1 MKTTTIKSFEQYM
14 EYTEKYK
21 NKYLF
26 RGQANENW
34 SITPSLFRND
44 TALNNEI
51 KSIKECEYFE
61 PDNIL
66 TSIFK
71 MQHYGIPTRLLDLTI
86 SPLAALFFAIDDDTQ
101 KNSNGVVYIIDRT
114 KSVSFNESEI
124 IEFSK
129 LIIDETI
136 FERPLSEFEIACLT
150 GDYIVDYDYRFSY
163 SNNRAILQGGTA
175 LIVGLDIKDEVI
187 RRNKEISL
195 EPYLVEKIIIPEN
208 IKSAIRDRLNVL
220 GYSNNILYESFETT
234 RPQKVNLIKH
244 EFEATCKIGFYK
256 IIATYRVNT
265 INFNK
270 DDVMLRINQLYN
282 SWFCQYGITSRIW
295 LFLYFDQ
302 NDLEQSNWIC
312 RVVWNKDT
320 KYNIV
325 WTKDYFK
332 ERLRH
337 INEEIS
343 QQELISQF
351 QPFICKALSIEDKVR
366 NTAESSEN
374 YDVLERVIYGLRQD
388 TDECFRNSSDIP
400 FGDYTIEPFAKTA
413 LNYICEVDRLI
424 RDTIIFIERKKDKKF
439 ILYWIQSV
447 LKDCQKARTK
457 LEQYSE
463 YYN

>member
-1 MKTTTIKSFEQYM
+1 MKTTTIKSFEQYI

-26 RGQANENW
+26 RGQANVDW

-44 TALNNEI
+44 TALDNEI

-101 KNSNGVVYIIDRT
+101 KNNNGVVYVIDRT
-114 KSVSFNESEI
+114 KSISFNESEI
-124 IEFSK
+124 IDFSK

-136 FERPLSEFEIACLT
+136 LERPLSETEIACLT
-150 GDYIVDYDYRFSY
+150 SDYIVDYDYRFSY

-175 LIVGLDIKDEVI
+175 LIVGFDIKDDI
-187 RRNKEISL
+187 IYRNKEISL
-195 EPYLVEKIIIPEN
+195 EPYLIEKFIIPSD
-208 IKSAIRDRLNVL
+208 IKQIIREKLNVL
-220 GYSNNILYESFETT
+220 GYSNSILYESFETVH
-234 RPQKVNLIKH
+234 PQNIKLSEYESEVTH
-244 EFEATCKIGFYK
+244 MADFYK
-256 IIATYRVNT
+256 VIATYKVNT
-265 INFNK
+265 ISFNK
-270 DDVMLRINQLYN
+270 DDLILEIKQLYN
-282 SWFCQYGITSRIW
+282 ELIFKHGMTSRIW
-295 LFLYFDQ
+295 LFFYFDQ
-302 NDLEQSNWIC
+302 NDLEHSNWIC
-312 RVVWNKDT
+312 RVEWNKE
-320 KYNIV
+320 KQYNIV
-325 WTKDYFK
+325 WIKDYFK

-343 QQELISQF
+343 QQELISRF

-374 YDVLERVIYGLRQD
+374 YDVLERVIYDLRKD
-388 TDECFRNSSDIP
+388 TDECFRNSNDIP

-439 ILYWIQSV
+439 IRYWIQSV